1 MLRVRRDTL
10 ARALRTHGED
20 DLAGRVLSLTDEE
33 LKRVG
38 ERADHYAFSG
48 EHAVASGPAWGP
60 QEHSPWRRSM
70 CWRALRANCTGR
82 KLKGT
87 IPTAEGVPK

>member
-1 MLRVRRDTL
+1 VLHVRRDTL
-10 ARALRTHGED
+10 AGALRTHGED

-48 EHAVASGPAWGP
+48 EHAFASGA
-60 QEHSPWRRSM
+60 SM
-70 CWRALRANCTGR
+70 GTARALSLAAVDV
-82 KLKGT
+82 L
-87 IPTAEGVPK
+87 EGASRELHWSEAQRHYPDR